1 MPKYHQDKRNAN
13 KGTDRGREALKQSLA
28 RLGAGRSV
36 LVDKHGVTIAGNKTL
51 EAATELGLTKTVE
64 VETDGSTLVVVKR
77 IDMDLNTDIKA
88 RELAFADNRVG
99 ELDLEWDPEVLK
111 TDLEMLK
118 SDFLDD
124 LWTPEDFLLENNE
137 TEDETEAESD
147 TNYSRSVKSPTYVV
161 TGEKPKLTDLFDKS
175 VTTKLISNIDKSN
188 LTEDV
193 KEFLRIAAQRHTV
206 LHFKHIAEYY
216 AHANEELQSLM
227 EENALIIIDFN
238 KAIELG
244 LVELTKEIAAITKE
258 EYGDDD
264 V

>member
-13 KGTDRGREALKQSLA
+13 KGTDRGRAALKQSLE

-51 EAATELGLTKTVE
+51 EAAGELGLTKTVE

-77 IDMDLNTDIKA
+77 TDLDLETDIKA

-137 TEDETEAESD
+137 TEAESD

-161 TGEKPKLTDLFDKS
+161 TGEKPKLTDLFDRS

-188 LTEDV
+188 LIEEE

-206 LHFKHIAEYY
+206 LHFKNIAEYY

-227 EENALIIIDFN
+227 EENALVIIDFN

-264 V
+264 I